1 MRNRIGKLISKVLH
15 PYQFEIHH
23 KKSLYDK
30 ISELEQRICI
40 LEQENVETANTLYEI
55 YHSIDA
61 VDARIDILTAENY
74 GKGT

>member
-30 ISELEQRICI
+30 ISELEQRIVL
-40 LEQENVETANTLYEI
+40 LEQENVETTNQLYEI
-55 YHSIDA
+55 YHSINA
-61 VDARIDILTAENY
+61 VDSRIDILSNE
-74 GKGT
+74 K